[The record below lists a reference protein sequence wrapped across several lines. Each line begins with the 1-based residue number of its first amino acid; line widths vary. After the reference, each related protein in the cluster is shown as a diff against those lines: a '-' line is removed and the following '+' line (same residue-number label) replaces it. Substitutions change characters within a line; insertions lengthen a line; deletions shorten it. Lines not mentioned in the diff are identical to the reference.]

1 MNKKQPQR
9 TKERHLIERNTLQK
23 KQINLKVKIY
33 TKRPISVL
41 LRKLSFSQMSNNQD
55 SSNNQLLQFCNFTL
69 IETII

>member
-1 MNKKQPQR
+1 MNKKQPQK

-55 SSNNQLLQFCNFTL
+55 SLNNQ
-69 IETII
+69 